1 MCSRRKPL
9 TFFPVTGD
17 GRVSSI
23 EKGLKKNVEGRKKH
37 SGFTLRRHEKGRR
50 GFGED
55 LKGGEAIGNS
65 KEEGA
70 GQEGFSQEGPSQE
83 SPG

>member
-1 MCSRRKPL
+1 MGSRRKPL

-37 SGFTLRRHEKGRR
+37 SGFTLRRKKEERR
-50 GFGED
+50 GVGED

-65 KEEGA
+65 KEKGP
-70 GQEGFSQEGPSQE
+70 SQEGRQEGGASQE